1 MESQRTTPAV
11 GDRVRFEFEGS
22 QILGSVFVVDAR
34 GGGVRFGV
42 CPSCD
47 VKADEGTLYKHIP
60 LNEVEL
66 APAEGQ

>member
-1 MESQRTTPAV
+1 M
-11 GDRVRFEFEGS
+11 
-22 QILGSVFVVDAR
+22 GSVFVVDAR

>member
-1 MESQRTTPAV
+1 MKLEKNIPKV

-22 QILGSVFVVDAR
+22 QIFGSVFVVDAR
-34 GGGVRFGV
+34 GGGIWFGV

>member
-1 MESQRTTPAV
+1 MKLEKTIPAV

-34 GGGVRFGV
+34 GGGVWFGV

-66 APAEGQ
+66 VPAERQ

>member
-1 MESQRTTPAV
+1 MESKRTTPAV

-42 CPSCD
+42 
-47 VKADEGTLYKHIP
+47 KADEGTLYKHIP